1 MVVVTSVETATAL
14 AFLFAFAG
22 VLARVFFPYL
32 RKIWSGEITGFSM
45 KYVVQALAGVVM
57 CLYVT
62 MMVIPGL
69 VLTGLNMTAI
79 IYANFIVGWGSVAV
93 IDELFSWGDAQK
105 KTVTLSTLNI
115 SSPPATPQQ

>member
-1 MVVVTSVETATAL
+1 MVVVTSVDTATAL
-14 AFLFAFAG
+14 AFLFAFVG
-22 VLARVFFPYL
+22 VLARVFLPYL
-32 RKIWSGEITGFSM
+32 RKIWSGEITGFSE
-45 KYVVQALAGVVM
+45 KYVVQTLAGVVM

-79 IYANFIVGWGSVAV
+79 IYANFIVGWGSVSV

-105 KTVTLSTLNI
+105 KTTPDKP
-115 SSPPATPQQ
+115 SPPATPQT